1 MIITTNNNCPHI
13 GELIPI
19 EKFKSIKFSAL
30 SCKNCEEKNDLWICL
45 FCGEAFCGR
54 YKNKHFYTH
63 YQENNEHCIGISTLD
78 LSVWC
83 YNCTTKDFNDPGSY
97 IESELIQKYVDILC
111 SIKFSDNANN
121 NLDIVSNSISLEEA
135 NKIKYENFMELLKNN
150 KIKNCLCLV
159 GPYIYDSKDNVNLF
173 LDNKENIIKKILEK
187 HELKENEIDYKKLF
201 KEKPGYLYEYF
212 SNFNVEI
219 EANSVHNLLKFLV
232 DSDIIKTILT
242 ENIDN
247 LENSVGIPEE
257 NLKQVVGNLFRDKCN
272 ICKEQI
278 NKNELKKCIKL
289 GEIYICKK
297 CNNPYEITISLDDEK
312 LDKDLLE
319 KISYKDTYDAC
330 FVIGTKLNRELFNSI
345 VQNLSIKSNWIIFI
359 NNSKDSK
366 LNLDFGSVFNRNIY
380 LTMDYI
386 DKIYNILTEIK
397 NNNKKTNMVDLE
409 KLIDYKKDS
418 NGNITSPL
426 LDKIKSYEP
435 LNLKK
440 YSIFDSHSDKYKED
454 IIYIRNLI
462 KNYINTKEIKED
474 LSILVSGSI
483 GSMLGMGIADAMGH
497 RYEFED
503 VRYGII
509 DLEDMGIGPGG
520 AFALSPGQW
529 TDDTSMGLCLA
540 DSLIMKEGNYDA
552 HDLMHRFLC
561 WWNYGYNNAFRFDNG
576 RDHSVGLGG
585 QINGSFMYY
594 VNSPKE
600 MTECGNIYSSGIGSI
615 MRNAAVP
622 ICYHKN
628 TPEDLNKA
636 MEIAYKQSK
645 LTHQGNEAAEC
656 CRLLTYIVV
665 KILNREKEEKLNDIL
680 DKLDQFETK
689 EESVKCLAQSKQEK
703 KEDKDDP
710 DRDWNWK
717 KTDFRYSPTRSK
729 QQPGYIGSY
738 AMDGLAMALHVCYY
752 TDSFEKAIIKVVN
765 LRGDAD
771 SVGAVVGQIAGAYYG
786 VKGIPPEWIQIIS
799 QWDNYEIPLRGYILQ
814 KLIKS

>member
-13 GELIPI
+13 GELLPI
-19 EKFKSIKFSAL
+19 EKFKSIKFSEL
-30 SCKNCEEKNDLWICL
+30 TCKNCEEKNDLWICL
-45 FCGEAFCGR
+45 FCGEPFCGR
-54 YKNKHFYTH
+54 YKNKHFFAH
-63 YQENNEHCIGISTLD
+63 YQENIVHCIGISTLD

-121 NLDIVSNSISLEEA
+121 NLDIVSNSISSEEA

-159 GPYIYDSKDNVNLF
+159 GPYIYDSKNNVNLF
-173 LDNKENIIKKILEK
+173 LDNKENIIKKIYEK

-201 KEKPGYLYEYF
+201 KEKPEYLYEYL
-212 SNFNVEI
+212 SNFNVDI
-219 EANSVHNLLKFLV
+219 ETNSVHHFLKFLV
-232 DSDIIKTILT
+232 DSDLIKIILT

-247 LENSVGIPEE
+247 LEKSIGIPEE
-257 NLKQVVGNLFRDKCN
+257 KLKQVAGNLFRDKCN
-272 ICKEQI
+272 KCNEQI
-278 NKNELKKCIKL
+278 NINDFKKCIKC

-297 CNNPYEITISLDDEK
+297 CNNPYEINISFDDDK

-330 FVIGTKLNRELFNSI
+330 FVIGTKLNRELFSSI
-345 VQNLSIKSNWIIFI
+345 IQNLSIKSTWIIFI
-359 NNSKDSK
+359 NDTKDSK
-366 LNLDFGSVFNRNIY
+366 VNLDFGSVFNRNIY

-386 DKIYNILTEIK
+386 DKIYNILFENK
-397 NNNKKTNMVDLE
+397 NNKKINMVDLE
-409 KLIDYKKDS
+409 KLIEYKKDS
-418 NGNITSPL
+418 NGNIASLL
-426 LDKIKSYEP
+426 LDKIINGEA

-440 YSIFDSHSDKYKED
+440 YSIFDLHADKYKDD
-454 IIYIRNLI
+454 IIHIRDWI
-462 KNYINTKEIKED
+462 KNYINTKEIKGE
-474 LSILVSGSI
+474 LTILESGSI

-503 VRYGII
+503 VRYDTI
-509 DLEDMGIGPGG
+509 DLEDMGKGPGG
-520 AFALSPGQW
+520 AFALAPGQW

-561 WWNYGYNNAFRFDNG
+561 WWFFGYNNAFRFDDS

-594 VNSPKE
+594 IKLPREETK
-600 MTECGNIYSSGIGSI
+600 CGDIHSSGIGSI

-622 ICYHKN
+622 ICYHQN
-628 TPEDLNKA
+628 TKEGLNKA

-665 KILNREKEEKLNDIL
+665 KILNREKDEKLNDIL
-680 DKLDQFETK
+680 DKLNEFETK
-689 EESVKCLAQSKQEK
+689 EESVKCLAQSKEEK
-703 KEDKDDP
+703 ENDP

-717 KTDFRYSPTRSK
+717 KKDFRYSPTRS
-729 QQPGYIGSY
+729 QRQPGYIGSY
-738 AMDGLAMALHVCYY
+738 AMDGMAMALHVVYY
-752 TDSFEKAIIKVVN
+752 TNTFRDAIIKVVN

-786 VKGIPPEWIQIIS
+786 VEKIPPEWIQEIS
-799 QWDNYEIPLRGYILQ
+799 KWDNFEIPLRGYILQ